1 MRGIHINDPQINIIA
16 SILDLHDIFSE
27 VMVAFKYGP
36 LARVEKQTMSYK
48 LELLK
53 IYSKMREVP
62 YKWSTIKD
70 QIKLWHTIGPW
81 EKI

>member
-1 MRGIHINDPQINIIA
+1 
-16 SILDLHDIFSE
+16 
-27 VMVAFKYGP
+27 MVAFKYGS
-36 LARVEKQTMSYK
+36 LARIEKQTMSYK
-48 LELLK
+48 LDLLK

>member
-1 MRGIHINDPQINIIA
+1 MRGIHINGPQINIIA
-16 SILDLHDIFSE
+16 LTLDLHDIFSE
-27 VMVAFKYGP
+27 IMVAFKYGP
-36 LARVEKQTMSYK
+36 LARTEKQTMSYK
-48 LELLK
+48 LDLLK

-62 YKWSTIKD
+62 YKWSIIKD